1 MKKFTFIL
9 SIILL
14 ITFNINKTT
23 ATAASLPQNFSEG
36 FYTISDLSIMQNVMY
51 NVQNLSPNEVFM
63 IIFDS
68 NKRIQQSIRFEGHS
82 MKYVLRPMKYDYKI
96 IIIGDG
102 SISFSPININGR

>member
-1 MKKFTFIL
+1 MKKFAFVL

-23 ATAASLPQNFSEG
+23 ATAESLPQNFSEG
-36 FYTISDLSIMQNVMY
+36 FYTISDLSIMQNIMY
-51 NVQNLSPNEVFM
+51 NVQNISPNEVFM
-63 IIFDS
+63 IIFDG

-82 MKYVLRPMKYDYKI
+82 MKYVMRPMKYDYKI